1 MLATYSRLFFQLRV
15 GKNFVYKHFQE
26 TSSSKTKYEHEI
38 ARIKAVL
45 GQLQHENRELRVHY
59 SQANNT
65 LAVNEMGGGGSGDK
79 DAFNAFR

>member
-1 MLATYSRLFFQLRV
+1 MF
-15 GKNFVYKHFQE
+15 FQE

-45 GQLQHENRELRVHY
+45 GQLQHENRELRVLCNQQGSSSSNSHG
-59 SQANNT
+59 A
-65 LAVNEMGGGGSGDK
+65 AVSSSNESGGDK

>member
-1 MLATYSRLFFQLRV
+1 MRSMPHV
-15 GKNFVYKHFQE
+15 VNEHFQE

-65 LAVNEMGGGGSGDK
+65 LAVNETGGGGSGDK

>member
-1 MLATYSRLFFQLRV
+1 MF
-15 GKNFVYKHFQE
+15 FQE

-45 GQLQHENRELRVHY
+45 GQLQHENRELRVLCNQQGSSNSHG
-59 SQANNT
+59 A
-65 LAVNEMGGGGSGDK
+65 AVSSSNESGGDK

>member
-1 MLATYSRLFFQLRV
+1 MF
-15 GKNFVYKHFQE
+15 FQE

-45 GQLQHENRELRVHY
+45 GQLQHENRELRVLCNQQGNSSNSHG
-59 SQANNT
+59 A
-65 LAVNEMGGGGSGDK
+65 AVGSSNESGGDK